1 MDYQNLAA
9 WQRAMELC
17 DEVYRVAAS
26 FPKSEVYELS
36 SQLRQ
41 SAVSV
46 PSNIAEGEGRM
57 TRGERKQFHGHARGS
72 LYEVETQLLIARRVG
87 YAVTDDAFKRLRK
100 AKNAL
105 EGYIAWCDKRPP

>member
-1 MDYQNLAA
+1 MDYQSLAA

-17 DEVYRVAAS
+17 DEVYRVTAT
-26 FPKSEVYELS
+26 FPKSEVYRLS

-46 PSNIAEGEGRM
+46 PSNIAEGEGRI
-57 TRGERKQFHGHARGS
+57 TRGERRQFLGHARGS
-72 LYEVETQLLIARRVG
+72 LYEVETQLLLARRVG
-87 YAVTDDAFKRLRK
+87 YSVSADAFKRVRK

-105 EGYIAWCDKRPP
+105 EGYIAWIDKR